1 MRKSCLSTNVCSRG
15 MILNDTLECETV
27 EKKDEIVAIAN
38 SIAVDA
44 SMKPAK
50 LNSDQMVLSEYFAH
64 ICSGDKSE
72 VVYWPKGGQLKTHYI
87 NHKNG
92 ELLVVN
98 NTMKKFP
105 STTYCVDEAK
115 HEGEL
120 SYALMMCPCTVSTCI
135 QKCCPETM
143 HFDTII
149 EQCVPSNPNIS
160 TFQPTLQRMM
170 NDTQNEHFFLTYGIP
185 QCKGQLMMLLLNMTK
200 VYPQE
205 SGYLMLDDEENGQH
219 QFYERGKY
227 CLDIF
232 SSQAAFAPKLG
243 GFICRDGFTN
253 YTYQEV
259 SDKNLLEVVPFSV
272 YAPRKIERLE
282 EATEDKESA
291 DSTEFKGAEYKTED
305 VDRGIEVVIKS
316 FDSRSAA
323 VQTAVFWEM
332 VVVLVFVLLCK
343 K

>member
-1 MRKSCLSTNVCSRG
+1 MSPVRNMSIMLLTSSTATVLAVTAMILARSVEAKVVRPLNGSQDVTSGPPPLVSGPSGLLSGPPENPEYLKPWEERTERVVENAEELLINECCSRG

-219 QFYERGKY
+219 QFYERGK
-227 CLDIF
+227 
-232 SSQAAFAPKLG
+232 
-243 GFICRDGFTN
+243 
-253 YTYQEV
+253 
-259 SDKNLLEVVPFSV
+259 
-272 YAPRKIERLE
+272 
-282 EATEDKESA
+282 
-291 DSTEFKGAEYKTED
+291 
-305 VDRGIEVVIKS
+305 
-316 FDSRSAA
+316 
-323 VQTAVFWEM
+323 
-332 VVVLVFVLLCK
+332 
-343 K
+343 